1 MLNQWCFIH
10 DINWRQGWL
19 AKGYSCFIETFL
31 SMWMYWATKVI
42 ISGKKNALRNLSK
55 TCFQRFHLLCCFFSG
70 WNKRGSGK
78 SIVWPSLYSL
88 YYSGHFYVGYFPP
101 PGHKV
106 AIKKIFHFLLNQHT
120 FYLLKSDNVWFSFKQ
135 RLFCPQQPFTFK
147 NKNKHLATELAQ
159 SQSSIIYNIR
169 SYALNNTFSHLKRF
183 LGFPKKYCKERAVV
197 FVSAAIVCVSQFEY

>member
-1 MLNQWCFIH
+1 MFS
-10 DINWRQGWL
+10 
-19 AKGYSCFIETFL
+19 AL
-31 SMWMYWATKVI
+31 S
-42 ISGKKNALRNLSK
+42 SALL
-55 TCFQRFHLLCCFFSG
+55 FFSG

-135 RLFCPQQPFTFK
+135 RLFCPLQPFTFK